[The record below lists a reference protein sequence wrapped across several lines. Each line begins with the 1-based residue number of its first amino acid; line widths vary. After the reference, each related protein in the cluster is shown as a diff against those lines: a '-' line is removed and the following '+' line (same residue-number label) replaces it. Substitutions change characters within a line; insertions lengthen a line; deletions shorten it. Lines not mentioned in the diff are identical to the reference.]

1 MAMTTFHTE
10 KDTKS
15 TLLDCAERL
24 FLVKGFEAVSVREIT
39 DAAGANVAAVNY
51 HFASKTQLYRA
62 CLERRLAK
70 IACRR
75 VALIERFSNQ
85 EPPSTLQEII
95 SAFVRGSFEEMLLN
109 PDGGHMLQI
118 IYREMSPA
126 GVASDLVTDELIA
139 PVHKALL
146 KAICKVRPQL
156 SEKHVSR
163 CVSSLSGQILHFI
176 RFRDV
181 INTFVE
187 TGTEIE
193 YIDQVTQ
200 HITDF
205 SLRGIG
211 SQQHV

>member
-1 MAMTTFHTE
+1 MMTLHTE

-15 TLLDCAERL
+15 TLLDCAEQL

-51 HFASKTQLYRA
+51 HFTSKTQLYRA
-62 CLERRLAK
+62 CLKRRLAK

-85 EPPSTLQEII
+85 ERPSTLQDII
-95 SAFVRGSFEEMLLN
+95 SAFVRQSFEEMLLN
-109 PDGGHMLQI
+109 PDGGRLLQI

-126 GVASDLVTDELIA
+126 GVASDLVTNELIA
-139 PVHKALL
+139 PIHKALL
-146 KAICKVRPQL
+146 SAIRKVRPQL
-156 SEKHVSR
+156 PEKHISR

-176 RFRDV
+176 RFREV
-181 INTFVE
+181 INTFVA
-187 TGTEIE
+187 TGSDTE
-193 YIDQVTQ
+193 YIDAVTQ
-200 HITDF
+200 HITEF

>member
-1 MAMTTFHTE
+1 MTTLHTE

-95 SAFVRGSFEEMLLN
+95 SAFVRESFEEMLLN
-109 PDGGHMLQI
+109 PDGGRLLQI

-126 GVASDLVTDELIA
+126 GVASDLVTEELIA
-139 PVHKALL
+139 PIHKALL
-146 KAICKVRPQL
+146 KAIRKVHPQL

-187 TGTEIE
+187 TGSEIE

>member
-1 MAMTTFHTE
+1 MMTLHIE

-15 TLLDCAERL
+15 TLLDCAEQL

-51 HFASKTQLYRA
+51 HFTSKTQLYRA
-62 CLERRLAK
+62 CLKRRLAK

-85 EPPSTLQEII
+85 ERPSTLQDII
-95 SAFVRGSFEEMLLN
+95 SAFVRQSFEEMLLN
-109 PDGGHMLQI
+109 PDGGRLLQI

-126 GVASDLVTDELIA
+126 GVASDLVTNELIA
-139 PVHKALL
+139 PIHKALL
-146 KAICKVRPQL
+146 NAIRKVRPQL
-156 SEKHVSR
+156 PEKHISR

-176 RFRDV
+176 RFREV
-181 INTFVE
+181 INTFVA
-187 TGTEIE
+187 TGSDTE
-193 YIDQVTQ
+193 YIDAVTQ
-200 HITDF
+200 HITEF

>member
-1 MAMTTFHTE
+1 MITISPE

-70 IACRR
+70 IARRR
-75 VALIERFSNQ
+75 VALIERLSNQ
-85 EPPSTLQEII
+85 EAPSTLRDII
-95 SAFVRGSFEEMLLN
+95 SAFVRDSFEEMLLN
-109 PDGGHMLQI
+109 PDGALLLQI
-118 IYREMSPA
+118 IYREMSPP
-126 GVASDLVTDELIA
+126 GVASDLVTSELIA
-139 PVHKALL
+139 PIHKALL
-146 KAICKVRPQL
+146 IAISRVRPNL
-156 SEKHVSR
+156 PATYISR
-163 CVSSLSGQILHFI
+163 CISSLSGQILHFI
-176 RFRDV
+176 RFREV
-181 INTFVE
+181 INTFVATGSE
-187 TGTEIE
+187 TE
-193 YIDQVTQ
+193 YIDAVTQ
-200 HITDF
+200 HITEF

>member
-1 MAMTTFHTE
+1 MTTLSTE

-51 HFASKTQLYRA
+51 HFTSKTQLYRA

-70 IACRR
+70 IACKR

-85 EPPSTLQEII
+85 ETPSTLQEII
-95 SAFVRGSFEEMLLN
+95 SAFVRDSFEEMLLN
-109 PDGGHMLQI
+109 PDGGHLLQI
-118 IYREMSPA
+118 IYREMSPS
-126 GVASDLVTDELIA
+126 GVASDLVTSELIA
-139 PVHKALL
+139 PIHKALL
-146 KAICKVRPQL
+146 IAISRVRPNL
-156 SEKHVSR
+156 PATYISR
-163 CVSSLSGQILHFI
+163 CISSLSGQILHFI
-176 RFRDV
+176 RFREV

-187 TGTEIE
+187 TASEAE
-193 YIDQVTQ
+193 YIDEVTQ
-200 HITDF
+200 HITEF

>member
-1 MAMTTFHTE
+1 MTTLSTE

-51 HFASKTQLYRA
+51 HFTSKTQLYRA

-70 IACRR
+70 IACKR

-85 EPPSTLQEII
+85 ETPSTLQEII
-95 SAFVRGSFEEMLLN
+95 SAFVRDSFEEMLLN
-109 PDGGHMLQI
+109 PDGGHLLQI

-126 GVASDLVTDELIA
+126 GVASDLVTNELIA
-139 PVHKALL
+139 PVHKALIN
-146 KAICKVRPQL
+146 AIHKIRPTL
-156 SEKHVSR
+156 PEKHLSR

-176 RFRDV
+176 RFREV

-187 TGTEIE
+187 TASEAE
-193 YIDQVTQ
+193 YIDEVTQ
-200 HITDF
+200 HITEF